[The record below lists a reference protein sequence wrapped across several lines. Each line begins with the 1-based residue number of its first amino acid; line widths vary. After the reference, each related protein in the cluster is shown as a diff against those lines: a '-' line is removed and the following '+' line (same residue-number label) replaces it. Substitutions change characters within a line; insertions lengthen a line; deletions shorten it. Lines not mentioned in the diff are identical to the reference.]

1 MIQADYTEIEKTG
14 RLSPGGGMNTMKNSN
29 FSYAAIPAL
38 GVLAAG
44 MILISGCNNPVETS
58 HDGLEAPAAP
68 VGNYMTDEKVSYSDQ
83 GDTAEVLNEY
93 TTPDGLCT
101 IKVTE
106 AYFDVTLDEEKGT
119 PYEAGLAYG
128 TAIREVY
135 PDFGSGLE
143 PYLYENIREA
153 FPDIEEDFSPVEVR
167 MQALFDSIDPHY
179 QEEVRGVSDGLGITE
194 HGIVPDGELS
204 YEEFMLSQIIP
215 DCLRPTACSGLALW
229 GEKTVTGDMMG
240 VRCLEWDLGS
250 DRSMCRIHTVL
261 RIRNHD
267 KSITCIGFLGIL
279 DVISGVNDDGIFISM
294 YDSGSDQEFT
304 YEGKTC
310 YSFAT
315 RHCLEEYST
324 ARECGEYM
332 VENSKY
338 FTWSHNIMIYDGRE
352 VYCAEDAAGAL
363 QDSGEGF
370 SALRDNTTPIMKGL
384 SWDSPDSLCVI
395 NSFLTEGNYDNISG
409 SRVNAVRFSKY
420 NEFVKAKDKFSTAD
434 LKDAMTQ
441 EIVETDLYGMAAVQN
456 VHRDNLT
463 QMIIIDYHQGS
474 VQVAFT
480 GMEGVVDKPV
490 FYQVESVPQISCK

>member
-1 MIQADYTEIEKTG
+1 
-14 RLSPGGGMNTMKNSN
+14 MKKSKL
-29 FSYAAIPAL
+29 SYAAIPTI
-38 GVLAAG
+38 VVIVAG
-44 MILISGCNNPVETS
+44 MIMISGCNNPVETS
-58 HDGLEAPAAP
+58 HKGLEAPVSP
-68 VGNYMTDEKVSYSDQ
+68 VGSYMTGVTADYEDA
-83 GDTAEVLNEY
+83 GETAEVLKEY

-128 TAIREVY
+128 TAISEIY
-135 PDFGSGLE
+135 PDFGTGLE

-153 FPDIEEDFSPVEVR
+153 FPDIEDDFSPVEVR
-167 MQALFDSIDPHY
+167 MRALFDSIDPHY
-179 QEEVRGVSDGLGITE
+179 QEEVRGLADGLGITE
-194 HGIVPDGELS
+194 HGIVPDGEIS
-204 YEEFMLSQIIP
+204 CEELMLAQIIP

-229 GEKTVTGDMMG
+229 GEKTATGDMMG

-261 RIRNHD
+261 RIRNHE
-267 KSITCIGFLGIL
+267 KSITSITFLGL
-279 DVISGVNDDGIFISM
+279 FDVLSGVNDDGIFMSM
-294 YDSGSDQEFT
+294 YDSGSDKEFS

-310 YSFAT
+310 YSFAL
-315 RHCLEEYST
+315 RHCLEEYTT
-324 ARECGEYM
+324 ARDCGEYM
-332 VENSKY
+332 VENSER

-441 EIVETDLYGMAAVQN
+441 EIVETDLYGMPTVQN

-490 FYQVESVPQISCK
+490 FYQVESIPQISCK